1 MQSDKITIIKMRPSL
16 LSEQYPVQDTAW
28 LVKLLDNQ
36 SYFTLNIVFLFP
48 SLSGTVKQGSV
59 KHKQV
64 KHTPQDPKSYVQALL
79 DVHRKYNDLVN
90 KSFDKNSLFVQALDK
105 ACTGFINKNCVSEA
119 ANNTGKS
126 PELLA
131 KYCNLLLKKR

>member
-1 MQSDKITIIKMRPSL
+1 MK
-16 LSEQYPVQDTAW
+16 LS
-28 LVKLLDNQ
+28 
-36 SYFTLNIVFLFP
+36 S
-48 SLSGTVKQGSV
+48 
-59 KHKQV
+59 
-64 KHTPQDPKSYVQALL
+64 QDPKSYVQALL